1 MTLLW
6 HVWLAPLQS
15 KGLHMYTEGNLA
27 QVLSKRGFALSEREA
42 CCMLV
47 VPMLVTLWHLSQHSV
62 LHGDIKPENIFMSD
76 GQAFLGDFG
85 LSRRLFV
92 RVTTAYTVLT

>member
-1 MTLLW
+1 
-6 HVWLAPLQS
+6 
-15 KGLHMYTEGNLA
+15 
-27 QVLSKRGFALSEREA
+27 
-42 CCMLV
+42 MLV

-85 LSRRLFV
+85 FSRRLFV
-92 RVTTAYTVLT
+92 RVCDCIHCTHVMSAVHHLASQHYLSSCWLTCHANTIPVDRVS